1 MALTL
6 LLNGKEAD
14 TCLLMPVLLPV
25 LLPVQVSIWL
35 TLEVVLLQAIDD
47 TTGKAM
53 VLMS

>member
-1 MALTL
+1 MALML
-6 LLNGKEAD
+6 LLNRKEAD
-14 TCLLMPVLLPV
+14 TCLLVPV